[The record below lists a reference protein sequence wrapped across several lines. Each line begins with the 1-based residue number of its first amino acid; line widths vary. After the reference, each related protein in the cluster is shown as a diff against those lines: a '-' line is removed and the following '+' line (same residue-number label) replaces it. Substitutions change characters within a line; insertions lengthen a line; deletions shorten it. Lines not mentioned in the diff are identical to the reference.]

1 MRKMKDIWDEYSK
14 IELIGSGVFAD
25 VYRAKSK
32 LNNEYVAIK
41 EIKKA
46 MTSENTI
53 LNEIKIM
60 KELKSENSV
69 SLIDSIETNDSYY
82 LVLELCLIIL
92 Y

>member
-1 MRKMKDIWDEYSK
+1 MKDIWEKYEK
-14 IELIGSGVFAD
+14 IEIIGAGAFAD

-41 EIKKA
+41 EIYKTRVSK
-46 MTSENTI
+46 NTL
-53 LNEIKIM
+53 LNEIKII

-82 LVLELCLIIL
+82 LVLE
-92 Y
+92 

>member
-41 EIKKA
+41 EIKK
-46 MTSENTI
+46 
-53 LNEIKIM
+53 K
-60 KELKSENSV
+60 
-69 SLIDSIETNDSYY
+69 
-82 LVLELCLIIL
+82 
-92 Y
+92 

>member
-1 MRKMKDIWDEYSK
+1 MRKMNDIWDEYYR

-41 EIKKA
+41 EINKT
-46 MTSENTI
+46 MTSKNTI

-69 SLIDSIETNDSYY
+69 SLIDSIETND
-82 LVLELCLIIL
+82 
-92 Y
+92 

>member
-1 MRKMKDIWDEYSK
+1 MKDIWDEYSK
-14 IELIGSGVFAD
+14 IELIDSGGFAD

-41 EIKKA
+41 EIKKT

-53 LNEIKIM
+53 LNAIKIM

-82 LVLELCLIIL
+82 LVFELCLMSL
-92 Y
+92 DQ